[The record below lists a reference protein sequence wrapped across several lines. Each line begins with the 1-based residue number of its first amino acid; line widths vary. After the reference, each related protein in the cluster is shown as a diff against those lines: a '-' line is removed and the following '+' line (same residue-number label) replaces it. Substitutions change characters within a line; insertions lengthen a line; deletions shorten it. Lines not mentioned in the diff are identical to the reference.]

1 MAVGIAMNK
10 RVKALSPSLWG
21 EYGVHQIKDNDC
33 LTPPHKSHRISH
45 HSKIVN
51 IHHQFVD
58 VILLPK

>member
-1 MAVGIAMNK
+1 MRVK
-10 RVKALSPSLWG
+10 RVQVLSPSLWG
-21 EYGVHQIKDNDC
+21 EYGVHQIKIMIVSHH
-33 LTPPHKSHRISH
+33 LTSHTGFSR